1 MIGRV
6 LGNRYEILEE
16 VGRGGMAYVYKAKCR
31 LLNRIVAVKVLRNDL
46 DGSGDFLKR
55 FNSEAQAAAS
65 LSHPNIVSI
74 YDVGVEDN
82 IHYIVMEYV
91 EGVTLKDYIS
101 IKRKLNWKEAVNFAI
116 EICSGLSAAHSQGI
130 VHRDIKPHNI
140 IVTESGQI
148 KVTDFGIARCATST
162 TVAASDTVLGSVHYF
177 SPEQARGRYVD
188 NKTDI
193 YSLGIVLYEMLS
205 GFVPYDGENSI
216 EVAMKHI
223 EANPQPL
230 CAMDPS
236 IPPIVEQITFKAM
249 KKETVARYTSVD
261 IMREDLKLAL
271 RNPNAVLGVNN
282 SGVNINDA
290 ASVGYTIKMAPV
302 TPQNDIGVDIKNS
315 FATNN
320 NQDMELLRMP
330 KTDRVYESDVDEEVE
345 EKKNTKTVILA
356 VISSVILVAILA
368 VLVYM
373 FIFSTPGND
382 GKKDVPSLIGMTL
395 EEAKKI
401 AGEKGFTI
409 ETDGKVRD
417 DHVAPGLIAFQ
428 TPSGNSTTDDG
439 TKVIIVKISG
449 TPVEDY
455 ALEKYYGQM
464 ANGVKKKLENM
475 GFKVVIESVPY
486 EGDDEDIEEGYIFDQ
501 SPTDGTVVK
510 TDSTVT
516 LYVSS
521 GRKVFEEDEI
531 QELID
536 KKSIVTTKRNIEKAG
551 LKIGEV
557 VEKYSKDNPRNT
569 VLDIESSDGSPVN
582 KGDVVNIIVSNGY
595 RTGSI
600 TLFYPT
606 EYFEDDESELKFI
619 AKPQNNDDDDD
630 NQGEKGELV
639 LGKNAASVAS
649 ISVLGRGSVTYK
661 MYVVRGNR
669 EKFIGT
675 ETVNFG

>member
-74 YDVGVEDN
+74 YDVGVEDD

-91 EGVTLKDYIS
+91 EGVTLKEYIS
-101 IKRKLNWKEAVNFAI
+101 IKRKLNWREAVNFAI

-140 IVTESGQI
+140 IVTETGQI

-249 KKETVARYTSVD
+249 KKETVARYPSVD
-261 IMREDLKLAL
+261 IMREDLKLAMK
-271 RNPNAVLGVNN
+271 NPNATLSVTGANM
-282 SGVNINDA
+282 NISDA
-290 ASVGYTIKMAPV
+290 ASAGYTIKMSPV
-302 TPQNDIGVDIKNS
+302 TTQNDIGAEIKNS
-315 FATNN
+315 HASKNSDAT
-320 NQDMELLRMP
+320 LSRMS
-330 KTDRVYESDVDEEVE
+330 KMDNSYESDVKEEYGD
-345 EKKNTKTVILA
+345 KKNTKTIILA
-356 VISSVILVAILA
+356 AISSVVLVAILA
-368 VLVYM
+368 VLVYI

-409 ETDGKVRD
+409 EADGKVRD
-417 DHVAPGLIAFQ
+417 DHVAPGLIASQ
-428 TPSGNSTTDDG
+428 TPSGNSTTDDS

-449 TPVEDY
+449 TPVEDF

-464 ANGVKKKLENM
+464 ANGVRKKLENM

-501 SPTDGTVVK
+501 SPIDGTVVK

-531 QELID
+531 RELID
-536 KKSIVTTKRNIEKAG
+536 KRSIATTKRNIEKAG
-551 LKIGEV
+551 LKFGEI

-569 VLDIESSDGSPVN
+569 VLDIEASDGSPIN
-582 KGDVVNIIVSNGY
+582 KGDVVNVVVSNGY

-606 EYFEDDESELKFI
+606 EYFEDNETELKFI
-619 AKPQNNDDDDD
+619 AKPQNNDDD
-630 NQGEKGELV
+630 NQGENGELI

-649 ISVLGRGSVTYK
+649 ISVLGRGKVTYK